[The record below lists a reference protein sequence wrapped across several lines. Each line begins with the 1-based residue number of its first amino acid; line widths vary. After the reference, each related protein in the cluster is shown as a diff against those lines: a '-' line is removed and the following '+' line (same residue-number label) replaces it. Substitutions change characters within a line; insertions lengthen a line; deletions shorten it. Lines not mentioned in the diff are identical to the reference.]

1 MSARRRDESR
11 RSRLRVCATGRLHD
25 LWWSSRPMPT
35 PLRCGSGTAGW
46 LQSVGCILEG
56 ATWQN
61 CASDSMSQLARR
73 LGLFDATMIVMG
85 GIIGSGIFINP
96 YIVARHLRTP
106 ALILSAWAMG
116 GIVAL
121 TGGFIWAE
129 LAARR
134 PLLGGQYAYLREAYH
149 PSVAFIYGWT
159 LLLVTQTGG
168 MAAVAVT
175 FARYFLDVTHLD
187 IADGIVAILV
197 LAFLTIVNCLGVRAG
212 STAQNVLMTMKIAAI
227 AAIVVCGI
235 VYTGHPDRAAPS
247 EPLESWNLLK
257 AAGAALTPIA
267 FCYGGWQTSSFMS
280 AELRDPRR
288 DLTRGLLIGVLGV
301 VILYLSMNF
310 VYLRVLG
317 SNGLSATTTPAST
330 AMQIVIGSRGAALTA
345 VVIAISTLGFLSQG
359 MLTAPRVYFAMAEDG
374 LFFRSVAFV
383 SKRTQVPVVAIALQ
397 GLLAIIIALSGRYE
411 QILNY
416 VISSD
421 FIFFALTASTLFV
434 FRRRARPDEVVG
446 YLVPG
451 HPWTT
456 ALFIASSALIVIG
469 TVYSHPKES
478 LVGWLILAS
487 GIPVYLYWRHLG
499 RKAVE
504 RNA

>member
-1 MSARRRDESR
+1 
-11 RSRLRVCATGRLHD
+11 
-25 LWWSSRPMPT
+25 
-35 PLRCGSGTAGW
+35 
-46 LQSVGCILEG
+46 
-56 ATWQN
+56 
-61 CASDSMSQLARR
+61 MSQLARR

-96 YIVARHLRTP
+96 YLVARQLRTP
-106 ALILSAWAMG
+106 VLILTAWALG
-116 GIVAL
+116 GLVAL
-121 TGGFIWAE
+121 SGGFIWAE

-149 PSVAFIYGWT
+149 PSVAFIYGWA
-159 LLLVTQTGG
+159 LLVVIQTGG

-175 FARYFLDVTHLD
+175 FARYFLNVTHID
-187 IADGIVAILV
+187 VADGIIAILV
-197 LAFLTIVNCLGVRAG
+197 LGFLTIINCLGVRAG
-212 STAQNVLMTMKIAAI
+212 SIAQNLLMSMKIAAFVG
-227 AAIVVCGI
+227 IVVCGM
-235 VYTGHPDRAAPS
+235 VFAGHPHPPEAAP
-247 EPLESWNLLK
+247 PLRSWDLLK

-267 FCYGGWQTSSFMS
+267 FSYGGWQTASFMS

-317 SNGLSATTTPAST
+317 ADGLAATTTPAST
-330 AMQIVIGSRGAALTA
+330 AMQAAIGSRGANLTA
-345 VVIAISTLGFLSQG
+345 IIIAVSTLGFLSQG

-397 GLLAIIIALSGRYE
+397 GALAIVIALSQRYE

-421 FIFFALTASTLFV
+421 FIFFGLTASTLFV
-434 FRRRARPDEVVG
+434 FRRRARPDENVG

-456 ALFIASSALIVIG
+456 ALFIAACAAIVIG
-469 TVYSHPKES
+469 TVYSHPRES
-478 LVGWLILAS
+478 LIGWMILAS
-487 GIPVYLYWRHLG
+487 GIPVYLYWRHWG
-499 RKAVE
+499 RKGKT
-504 RNA
+504 

>member
-1 MSARRRDESR
+1 M
-11 RSRLRVCATGRLHD
+11 
-25 LWWSSRPMPT
+25 
-35 PLRCGSGTAGW
+35 
-46 LQSVGCILEG
+46 
-56 ATWQN
+56 N
-61 CASDSMSQLARR
+61 QLARR

-96 YIVARHLRTP
+96 YIVARQLRTP
-106 ALILSAWAMG
+106 ALILGAWALG
-116 GIVAL
+116 GWIAL
-121 TGGFIWAE
+121 SGGFIWAE

-134 PLLGGQYAYLREAYH
+134 PQLGGQYAYLREAYH
-149 PSVAFIYGWT
+149 PAVAFIYGWT

-175 FARYFLDVTHLD
+175 FARYFLDVTHLE
-187 IADGIVAILV
+187 IADGIIAVLV
-197 LAFLTIVNCLGVRAG
+197 LALLTIVNCLGVRAG
-212 STAQNVLMTMKIAAI
+212 STTQNVLMTTKILAI
-227 AAIVVCGI
+227 AAIVICGLLF
-235 VYTGHPDRAAPS
+235 VGRPHPSTAPKL
-247 EPLESWNLLK
+247 PQLQSWDLLK
-257 AAGAALTPIA
+257 VAGAAFTPIA
-267 FCYGGWQTSSFMS
+267 FSYGGWQTSSFMS

-301 VILYLSMNF
+301 VILYLAMNF

-317 SNGLSATTTPAST
+317 ADGLAATTTPAST

-345 VVIAISTLGFLSQG
+345 IGIAISTLGFLSQG

-374 LFFRSVAFV
+374 LFFRSVAYV

-397 GLLAIIIALSGRYE
+397 GVLAIVIALSGRYE

-421 FIFFALTASTLFV
+421 FIFFALTAATLFV
-434 FRRRARPDEVVG
+434 FRRRQHPDEQVG

-456 ALFIASSALIVIG
+456 GLFVAASVLIVAG

-478 LVGWLILAS
+478 FVGWMILAS
-487 GIPVYLYWRHLG
+487 GIPVYLFWRHFG
-499 RKAVE
+499 KKAI
-504 RNA
+504 NHNT

>member
-1 MSARRRDESR
+1 
-11 RSRLRVCATGRLHD
+11 
-25 LWWSSRPMPT
+25 
-35 PLRCGSGTAGW
+35 
-46 LQSVGCILEG
+46 
-56 ATWQN
+56 
-61 CASDSMSQLARR
+61 MSQLARR

-96 YIVARHLRTP
+96 YIVARQLRTP
-106 ALILSAWAMG
+106 LLILAAWALG
-116 GIVAL
+116 GVLAL

-175 FARYFLDVTHLD
+175 FARYFLEVTHLE

-197 LAFLTIVNCLGVRAG
+197 LAFLTVINCLGVRAG

-235 VYTGHPDRAAPS
+235 VFIGRPHPAAAGTTAL
-247 EPLESWNLLK
+247 EPLHSWNFLK

-301 VILYLSMNF
+301 VILYLAMNF
-310 VYLRVLG
+310 VYLGVLG
-317 SNGLSATTTPAST
+317 ADGLAGTTTPAST
-330 AMQIVIGSRGAALTA
+330 LMQAAVGSRGAAVTG
-345 VVIAISTLGFLSQG
+345 VIIAISTLGFLSQG

-374 LFFRSVAFV
+374 LFFRSVAYI
-383 SKRTQVPVVAIALQ
+383 SKRTEVPVVAIALQ
-397 GLLAIIIALSGRYE
+397 GMLAIVIALSGRYE

-421 FIFFALTASTLFV
+421 FIFFGLTASTLFV
-434 FRRRARPDEVVG
+434 FRRRARGEGERGG

-456 ALFIASSALIVIG
+456 ALFIVSCALIVFG

-478 LVGWLILAS
+478 LIGWMILAS
-487 GIPVYLYWRHLG
+487 GIPVYLYWSKTG
-499 RKAVE
+499 RKAVKE
-504 RNA
+504 QA

>member
-1 MSARRRDESR
+1 
-11 RSRLRVCATGRLHD
+11 
-25 LWWSSRPMPT
+25 
-35 PLRCGSGTAGW
+35 
-46 LQSVGCILEG
+46 
-56 ATWQN
+56 
-61 CASDSMSQLARR
+61 MSQLARR

-96 YIVARHLRTP
+96 YIVARQLRTP
-106 ALILSAWAMG
+106 ALILGAWALG
-116 GIVAL
+116 GIIAL

-175 FARYFLDVTHLD
+175 FARYFLDVTHLE
-187 IADGIVAILV
+187 IADGIIAILV
-197 LAFLTIVNCLGVRAG
+197 LAFLTVVNCLGVRAG
-212 STAQNVLMTMKIAAI
+212 STAQNVLMSMKIVAI

-235 VYTGHPDRAAPS
+235 VYTGRPHPIETAALP
-247 EPLESWNLLK
+247 PLRSWDLLK

-267 FCYGGWQTSSFMS
+267 FSYGGWQTSSFMS

-317 SNGLSATTTPAST
+317 PEGLGATTTPAST
-330 AMQIVIGSRGAALTA
+330 AMQAAIGSSGANLTA
-345 VVIAISTLGFLSQG
+345 IIIAISTLGFLSQG

-397 GLLAIIIALSGRYE
+397 GVLAIVIALSGRYE

-421 FIFFALTASTLFV
+421 FIFFGLTASTLFV
-434 FRRRARPDEVVG
+434 FRRRAGSGEKVG

-456 ALFIASSALIVIG
+456 GLFIASCALIVTG

-478 LVGWLILAS
+478 LVGWMILAS
-487 GIPVYLYWRHLG
+487 GIPVYLYWRRLG
-499 RKAVE
+499 KALGKGKT
-504 RNA
+504 

>member
-1 MSARRRDESR
+1 
-11 RSRLRVCATGRLHD
+11 
-25 LWWSSRPMPT
+25 
-35 PLRCGSGTAGW
+35 
-46 LQSVGCILEG
+46 
-56 ATWQN
+56 
-61 CASDSMSQLARR
+61 
-73 LGLFDATMIVMG
+73 
-85 GIIGSGIFINP
+85 
-96 YIVARHLRTP
+96 
-106 ALILSAWAMG
+106 
-116 GIVAL
+116 
-121 TGGFIWAE
+121 
-129 LAARR
+129 
-134 PLLGGQYAYLREAYH
+134 
-149 PSVAFIYGWT
+149 
-159 LLLVTQTGG
+159 
-168 MAAVAVT
+168 VT

-187 IADGIVAILV
+187 ITDGIIAILV
-197 LAFLTIVNCLGVRAG
+197 LGFLTILNCMGVRAG
-212 STAQNVLMTMKIAAI
+212 STAQNVLMAMKIAAI

-235 VYTGHPDRAAPS
+235 LFAGRPHAVFVTEQQYPG
-247 EPLESWNLLK
+247 NLLK
-257 AAGAALTPIA
+257 ATGAALTPIA
-267 FCYGGWQTSSFMS
+267 FSYGGWQTASFMS

-301 VILYLSMNF
+301 VVLYLSMNF
-310 VYLRVLG
+310 VYLGVLG
-317 SNGLSATTTPAST
+317 ADGLATTTTPAST
-330 AMQIVIGSRGAALTA
+330 AMQLVIGSRGAALTA

-434 FRRRARPDEVVG
+434 FRRRAGPDEVVG

-456 ALFIASSALIVIG
+456 ALFIASSTLIVIG

-478 LVGWLILAS
+478 LVGWMILAS
-487 GIPVYLYWRHLG
+487 GIPVYLYWRG
-499 RKAVE
+499 PAQKR
-504 RNA
+504 RNAVKESA